1 MQPEHVSNLNLVI
14 GAWFAAIAAGDLGP
28 IAAILDDQ
36 IVWEGR
42 YPGQIC
48 QTPPQV
54 LHFLSNGLAQTWR
67 IRRLEAYECGD
78 DVVIVAEGPDFEDV
92 APDGSR
98 APRSKAGMVLSIR
111 DGRIVHMKGIDGPEQ
126 EYCRDVEMC

>member
-1 MQPEHVSNLNLVI
+1 MQPEPVSNLNLVI

-28 IAAILDDQ
+28 IGRVLDDHV
-36 IVWEGR
+36 VWEGR

-48 QTPPQV
+48 RSPQEV
-54 LHFLSNGLAQTWR
+54 LHFLSNGLAQTRR
-67 IRRLEAYECGD
+67 IHRLEAYESGD

-98 APRSKAGMVLSIR
+98 TPRPTAGIVLSIR

-126 EYCRDVEMC
+126 E